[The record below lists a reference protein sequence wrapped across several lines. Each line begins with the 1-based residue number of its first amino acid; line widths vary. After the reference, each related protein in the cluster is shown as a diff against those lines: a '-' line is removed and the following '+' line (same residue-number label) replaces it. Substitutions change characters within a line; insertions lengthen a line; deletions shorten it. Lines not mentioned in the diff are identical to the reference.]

1 MQLKCSLNVLCIII
15 YNYACMDVIYT
26 PHLELMHTCAVT
38 ARMKALSHAIVAYFK
53 YIYNK
58 NEVHNS
64 YIKLEFVVQK

>member
-1 MQLKCSLNVLCIII
+1 MINSTVVASGKKLYIIMHAWMYMWYI
-15 YNYACMDVIYT
+15 TVI

-64 YIKLEFVVQK
+64 YIKL